1 MMKQNKEEWKYTG
14 DEESESEQLIE
25 KVRRLGPDAQSILY
39 ALITVEGEEETAKR
53 EGVDIDEIQEACSA
67 CSLEQDTAT
76 HDISVKEGIAELKK
90 NGFINVR
97 GNRIFLITQA
107 DHARSIEK
115 GIDFSKYKV
124 L

>member
-1 MMKQNKEEWKYTG
+1 MQQNEDEWKYTG
-14 DEESESEQLIE
+14 DEESESEHLIE

-53 EGVDIDEIQEACSA
+53 EGVEIDEIQQACSA

-76 HDISVKEGIAELKK
+76 HDISIKEGIAELKK
-90 NGFINVR
+90 RGFINVR
-97 GNRIFLITQA
+97 ENKICLITQA
-107 DHARSIEK
+107 GHARTIEK

>member
-1 MMKQNKEEWKYTG
+1 MQQSEDEWKYTG
-14 DEESESEQLIE
+14 DEESESEHLIE

-53 EGVDIDEIQEACSA
+53 KGVEIDEIQEACNA
-67 CSLEQDTAT
+67 CSLEQDVAT
-76 HDISVKEGIAELKK
+76 HDISVKEGIAELEKR
-90 NGFINVR
+90 GFINVR
-97 GNRIFLITQA
+97 GNKICLITKA
-107 DHARSIEK
+107 EHARTIEK